1 MEDDTLHP
9 VSQCT
14 IGEEECTEMS
24 QVAKTCQKSFK
35 VDNITV
41 VTPPLL
47 KIFYWQRLDIDGYVK
62 I

>member
-1 MEDDTLHP
+1 MQDDTTHH

-14 IGEEECTEMS
+14 IGEEECSEIS
-24 QVAKTCQKSFK
+24 PVKTCFKSFQ

-47 KIFYWQRLDIDGYVK
+47 KVFYWQRLDIDG
-62 I
+62 